1 MNSKYEDTIKKNGED
16 RTERNVKSSA
26 VSIETMN
33 FDAAQSEIDAV
44 QRAALSALAIEG
56 AAGRGVSIVLTD
68 DETIHVYNREY
79 RDVDRAT
86 DVLSFPMMEYDT
98 PGGFEGQ
105 AFENSMTISPESE
118 ELVLGDIVLCSDV
131 IAEQAEEY
139 GHSELREYSFLIVHS
154 MLHLFGY
161 DHMEEEERKQMEA
174 KQREIM
180 EQMGILRESN

>member
-86 DVLSFPMMEYDT
+86 DVLSFPAD
-98 PGGFEGQ
+98 EG
-105 AFENSMTISPESE
+105 
-118 ELVLGDIVLCSDV
+118 D
-131 IAEQAEEY
+131 
-139 GHSELREYSFLIVHS
+139 
-154 MLHLFGY
+154 
-161 DHMEEEERKQMEA
+161 
-174 KQREIM
+174 
-180 EQMGILRESN
+180 ESNEVVKPSKGKFDFEMDDFGSARCGTGRSSRAFDGARIDVPYRSRSAASFGLRSYAAGG

>member
-1 MNSKYEDTIKKNGED
+1 MISFVCDHENCPYETEVSVTIVEKKPFVRSMRNTARLD
-16 RTERNVKSSA
+16 RV
-26 VSIETMN
+26 
-33 FDAAQSEIDAV
+33 
-44 QRAALSALAIEG
+44 
-56 AAGRGVSIVLTD
+56 
-68 DETIHVYNREY
+68 
-79 RDVDRAT
+79 T